1 MEVWEAIVLGLVQ
14 GLTEFLPVS
23 SSGHLQIFNT
33 LFGLQGEE
41 NLTFAVAVHAAT
53 VCSTIVV
60 FRAELG
66 RLIVGFFR
74 FRRNAE
80 TVYVGKILLSMIPV
94 AVVGLLFKEQVEA
107 LFASGLLVV
116 GVSLILTAALLT
128 FAYYAR
134 PRRRSDISF
143 RDAFVIGI
151 AQAFAAV
158 LPGLSRSGSTIA
170 TGLLLGDRKEDVAKF
185 SFLMVLIPILGEAFL
200 DALKGG
206 FAPAES
212 GISAAAL
219 TGGFIAAFVSG
230 FLAVNSYNIRI
241 SATQSYVPDS
251 CRARFNGVFLMFTT
265 LGSVIGQL
273 AAGALAEFLPIRGV
287 IAGLQLVGLVSVF
300 TIIWPGRSH
309 VKSIYNREVQ

>member
-1 MEVWEAIVLGLVQ
+1 MEFWEAIVLGIVQ

-66 RLIVGFFR
+66 RLIAGFFQ

-185 SFLMVLIPILGEAFL
+185 SFLMVL
-200 DALKGG
+200 KGG
-206 FAPAES
+206 FSHAES

-219 TGGFIAAFVSG
+219 TGEFIAAFVSG
-230 FLAVNSYNIRI
+230 FLACNWMI
-241 SATQSYVPDS
+241 
-251 CRARFNGVFLMFTT
+251 
-265 LGSVIGQL
+265 
-273 AAGALAEFLPIRGV
+273 
-287 IAGLQLVGLVSVF
+287 GLVKRGKLIYFAVYCLAVG
-300 TIIWPGRSH
+300 IA
-309 VKSIYNREVQ
+309 SILYSLI

>member
-1 MEVWEAIVLGLVQ
+1 MEFWEAIVLGIVQ

-74 FRRNAE
+74 VRRNAE

-230 FLAVNSYNIRI
+230 FLACNWMI
-241 SATQSYVPDS
+241 
-251 CRARFNGVFLMFTT
+251 
-265 LGSVIGQL
+265 
-273 AAGALAEFLPIRGV
+273 
-287 IAGLQLVGLVSVF
+287 GLVKRGKLIYFAVYCLAVG
-300 TIIWPGRSH
+300 IA
-309 VKSIYNREVQ
+309 SILYSLI